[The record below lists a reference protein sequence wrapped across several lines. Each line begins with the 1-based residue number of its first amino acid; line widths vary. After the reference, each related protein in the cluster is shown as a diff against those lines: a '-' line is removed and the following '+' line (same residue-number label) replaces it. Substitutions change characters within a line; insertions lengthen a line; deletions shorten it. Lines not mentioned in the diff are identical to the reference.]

1 MDQDRLTTFS
11 STNPTQQ
18 RIHHTIMAKSNK
30 TKKNKE
36 SAPSDLNETSN
47 VAVAEPNNETPA
59 AEATDSAEDTKPQ
72 VPVIDLTK
80 LSSAQLKALKDQLK
94 EKSKEVVSE
103 RKQRF
108 EVIDRMLQE
117 KDEDGNFVHTTRE
130 IAEALAEARLT
141 DTSAEDWHSEEI
153 KKIQARKQ
161 FLEKKTDEKGEL
173 VYPEGTFGYKK
184 SATGGG
190 GLGFSAS
197 KVKIETILAFFKSDR
212 VSELSEEQK
221 AEIVAKLNA

>member
-1 MDQDRLTTFS
+1 MDQDRLATFS

-18 RIHHTIMAKSNK
+18 RIHNTIMATK
-30 TKKNKE
+30 TKGKKNKE
-36 SAPSDLNETSN
+36 QPAPSETTETSN
-47 VAVAEPNNETPA
+47 VETFTPA
-59 AEATDSAEDTKPQ
+59 EVAGADESHAEDTKPQ

-80 LSSAQLKALKDQLK
+80 LNSAQLKALKDQLK

-108 EVIDRMLQE
+108 EIIDRMLQD

-130 IAEALAEARLT
+130 IAEALAEARLA
-141 DTSAEDWHSEEI
+141 DTSKEDWHSEEI

-173 VYPEGTFGYKK
+173 VYPENTFGYKK

-197 KVKIETILAFFKSDR
+197 KVKLETIMAFFASDR
-212 VSELSEEQK
+212 VSELTEEQK
-221 AEIVAKLNA
+221 ATIAAKLNA

>member
-1 MDQDRLTTFS
+1 
-11 STNPTQQ
+11 
-18 RIHHTIMAKSNK
+18 MAKGKK
-30 TKKNKE
+30 TKNKE

-47 VAVAEPNNETPA
+47 VAVAESQTEAAPA
-59 AEATDSAEDTKPQ
+59 AESAKDTKPQ

-80 LSSAQLKALKDQLK
+80 LSSSQLKALKDQLK

-108 EVIDRMLQE
+108 EIIDRMLQA
-117 KDEDGNFVHTTRE
+117 KDDDGNFLHTTRE
-130 IAEALAEARLT
+130 IAEALAEARLA
-141 DTSAEDWHSEEI
+141 DTSKEDWHSEEI

-173 VYPEGTFGYKK
+173 VYPENTFGYKK

-197 KVKIETILAFFKSDR
+197 KVKLETIMAFFASDR
-212 VSELSEEQK
+212 VSELTDEQK
-221 AEIVAKLNA
+221 ATIAAKLNA